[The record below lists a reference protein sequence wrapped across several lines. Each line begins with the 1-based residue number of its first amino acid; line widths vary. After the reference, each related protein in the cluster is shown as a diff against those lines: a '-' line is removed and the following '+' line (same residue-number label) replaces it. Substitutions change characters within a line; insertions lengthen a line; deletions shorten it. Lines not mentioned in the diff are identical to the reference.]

1 MDGTVTDANVSNSS
15 IDNSLISSPDF
26 VPLVQEGNADGDKD
40 LAGKDG
46 ADGADKNAD
55 GKDAGADG
63 KDGQDGKDKDKN
75 LEDRFDQHPRFIEL
89 NNTVKK
95 ERAGR
100 VAAEAK
106 LSLLE
111 KSPIGDNG
119 LGLPTDMVL
128 PDGIKDL
135 TKMSADE
142 LREFQEDHP
151 EDYRDSLLAIATQSI
166 KSNLT
171 NENTRNATISAIQN
185 TFDEYAK
192 QNPDFDDLWEKG
204 EIPKYMKDHPGHNAI
219 SAHMA
224 LTSEKSVQAKIDAAV
239 AKAVKDTEERVTKN
253 FQAKRDA
260 TVITASGTRTVNDK
274 VDTEL
279 KDTQQSGGRE
289 SVLAKRLAER
299 RANSA

>member
-15 IDNSLISSPDF
+15 IDSSLLSSPDF
-26 VPLVQEGNADGDKD
+26 VPPVQEGKADGDDKD

-63 KDGQDGKDKDKN
+63 KDGQDGIDKDKN

-89 NNTVKK
+89 NNTVKT

-100 VAAEAK
+100 IAAEAK

-111 KSPIGDNG
+111 KSPVGEM
-119 LGLPTDMVL
+119 GLPTDVVL
-128 PDGIKDL
+128 PEGVKDL

-142 LREFQEDHP
+142 LREFQEDDP
-151 EDYRDSLLAIATQSI
+151 AAYRDSLLAIATQSI

-171 NENTRNATISAIQN
+171 NENVRNATISAIQN

-224 LTSEKSVQAKIDAAV
+224 LTGEKSVQAKIDAAV
-239 AKAVKDTEERVTKN
+239 TKAVKETEERVIKN

-260 TVITASGTRTVNDK
+260 TVISSSGTRVVSDK

-279 KDTQQSGGRE
+279 KDTQQSGGLE